1 MALGNKEVM
10 GRNIQK
16 HMDLNGVSRTKLS
29 KDLGVS
35 YSTIS
40 DWINGKTYPRI
51 DKIEMLADYFG
62 IEKSNLV
69 ENPHNLSNI
78 IEVSQVKSVPIIS
91 EVACGQPIFAED
103 NYDDSIPYSVDLLPS
118 GKVFFVK
125 AVGDSME
132 PTIKPDELVLV
143 REQDVVENGEIACVV
158 FEAEGSYATLKRLRK
173 QDGRVMLMP
182 DNTNHLPYELKEGD
196 NVRILG
202 KAVFVIK

>member
-91 EVACGQPIFAED
+91 EVACGQPIFALND
-103 NYDDSIPYSVDLLPS
+103 
-118 GKVFFVK
+118 
-125 AVGDSME
+125 
-132 PTIKPDELVLV
+132 
-143 REQDVVENGEIACVV
+143 
-158 FEAEGSYATLKRLRK
+158 
-173 QDGRVMLMP
+173 
-182 DNTNHLPYELKEGD
+182 
-196 NVRILG
+196 
-202 KAVFVIK
+202 